1 MLTAVA
7 ISLDGLGFAAWL
19 FLASVGLT
27 LIYGVMRI
35 LNIAHGGFYA
45 LGAYS
50 AAWSIGLYTQTGQTI
65 ALTYLIIPMAALI
78 VGVVAGLTIE
88 RGVMRHMYGRDE
100 VLMVLVTYAIFL
112 ILEDVTKL
120 IWGTDSYIAYQPAY
134 WLGTIEIFGIPYTV
148 YKFLTI
154 GIALTVG
161 FVLWWGLTRTRTGKL
176 LLVVINDREIS
187 SALGINVTLFFTAT
201 FVIGATL
208 GALGGA
214 LTAPEISVVPGIGAE
229 IIVMAFAVIVIGGMG
244 SIGGAMIGALIVGF
258 ARALSVHLYPP
269 AELFSIY
276 IVMALVLAIKP
287 YGLFALSE
295 GRKI

>member
-50 AAWSIGLYTQTGQTI
+50 AAWAIGLYTQTGQTI
-65 ALTYLIIPMAALI
+65 AFTYLIIPVAALI

-88 RGVMRHMYGRDE
+88 RGVMRYMYGRDE

>member
-7 ISLDGLGFAAWL
+7 IAVDGLGFAAWL
-19 FLASVGLT
+19 FLSSVGLT

-50 AAWSIGLYTQTGQTI
+50 SAWAIGLYTQTGSTI
-65 ALTYLIIPMAALI
+65 ALTYLIIPLTALA
-78 VGVVAGLTIE
+78 VGVIAGLLIE
-88 RGVMRHMYGRDE
+88 RGILRFMYGRDE

-120 IWGTDSYIAYQPAY
+120 IWGTGSMVAYQPAY
-134 WLGTIEIFGIPYTV
+134 FLGTIEIFGIPYTV
-148 YKFLTI
+148 YKLC
-154 GIALTVG
+154 LVG
-161 FVLWWGLTRTRTGKL
+161 LAVVVGAILWWGLNRTRTGKL
-176 LLVVINDREIS
+176 LLVVIEDREIS
-187 SALGINVTLFFTAT
+187 RALGINVTLFFTVT
-201 FVIGATL
+201 FVIGVTL

-214 LTAPEISVVPGIGAE
+214 VTAPQISVVPGIGAE

-244 SIGGAMIGALIVGF
+244 SIGGAIIGAIFVGF

-276 IVMALVLAIKP
+276 LVMAVVLAFKP
-287 YGLFALSE
+287 YGLFSLAE

>member
-50 AAWSIGLYTQTGQTI
+50 AAWAIGLYTQTGQTI
-65 ALTYLIIPMAALI
+65 ALTYLIIPVAALI

-88 RGVMRHMYGRDE
+88 RGVMRYMYGRDE

>member
-7 ISLDGLGFAAWL
+7 IFLDGLGFAAWL

-50 AAWSIGLYTQTGQTI
+50 AAWAIGLYTQTGQTI
-65 ALTYLIIPMAALI
+65 ALTYLIIPLMALI
-78 VGVVAGLTIE
+78 VGVIAGLTIE
-88 RGVMRHMYGRDE
+88 RGVMRYMYGRDE

-112 ILEDVTKL
+112 ILEDFTKL
-120 IWGTDSYIAYQPAY
+120 IWGTDSYIAFQPAY
-134 WLGTIEIFGIPYTV
+134 WLGTVEVFGLPYTV

-154 GIALTVG
+154 GIALTTG
-161 FVLWWGLTRTRTGKL
+161 FVLWWGLTRTKTGKL

>member
-7 ISLDGLGFAAWL
+7 IAVDGLGFAAWL
-19 FLASVGLT
+19 FLSSVGLT

-45 LGAYS
+45 LGAYA
-50 AAWSIGLYTQTGQTI
+50 AAWAVGLYVQTGSPI
-65 ALTYLIIPMAALI
+65 ALTYLIIPAMAVIA
-78 VGVVAGLTIE
+78 GTCAGLLIE
-88 RGVMRHMYGRDE
+88 RGVLRFMYGRDE
-100 VLMVLVTYAIFL
+100 VLMVLVTYAMFL

-120 IWGTDSYIAYQPAY
+120 IWGTDSYVAWQPAY
-134 WLGTIEIFGIPYTV
+134 ALGTVDIAGIPYTV
-148 YKFLTI
+148 YKLCII
-154 GIALTVG
+154 GIAVLCG
-161 FVLWWGLTRTRTGKL
+161 AVLWWGLNRTRTGKL
-176 LLVVINDREIS
+176 LLVVIEDREVAG
-187 SALGINVTLFFTAT
+187 ALGINVTRFFTVT
-201 FVIGATL
+201 FLIGATL

-229 IIVMAFAVIVIGGMG
+229 VIVMAFAVIVIGGMG
-244 SIGGAMIGALIVGF
+244 SIPGAIIGALIVGF
-258 ARALSVHLYPP
+258 ARAMSVHLYPP

-276 IVMALVLAIKP
+276 LVMAAVLAVKP

>member
-1 MLTAVA
+1 M
-7 ISLDGLGFAAWL
+7 
-19 FLASVGLT
+19 
-27 LIYGVMRI
+27 
-35 LNIAHGGFYA
+35 
-45 LGAYS
+45 
-50 AAWSIGLYTQTGQTI
+50 
-65 ALTYLIIPMAALI
+65 
-78 VGVVAGLTIE
+78 
-88 RGVMRHMYGRDE
+88 
-100 VLMVLVTYAIFL
+100 
-112 ILEDVTKL
+112 
-120 IWGTDSYIAYQPAY
+120 
-134 WLGTIEIFGIPYTV
+134 
-148 YKFLTI
+148 
-154 GIALTVG
+154 
-161 FVLWWGLTRTRTGKL
+161 WWGLTRTKTGKL